1 MSQHQQPLGT
11 DDTLGHP
18 LSLSSDT
25 DYHKMTNDDND
36 NHNIAISPTNNKNK
50 NNNNKSSKKVPTI
63 RFSIDNNSDSD
74 DDDDD
79 EQNIKLHNENNHN
92 NITSSNSLSSTLLIN
107 NNNGNN
113 HNRGGSTM
121 RRRTKGGR
129 VVGAIGNFFVNHVLP
144 IDRESDEDRLTMGP
158 IAKMIKYRKL
168 PFKLVLDLIML
179 LCVILIVCTAAN
191 TIIDVLF
198 GSREE
203 KQFFGRQSKLYE
215 KQRY

>member
-1 MSQHQQPLGT
+1 MSQHQQPLGS

-25 DYHKMTNDDND
+25 DYHKMTND
-36 NHNIAISPTNNKNK
+36 NHNIAISPTNNNTK
-50 NNNNKSSKKVPTI
+50 NNKSSKKVPTI

-74 DDDDD
+74 DNDDDD
-79 EQNIKLHNENNHN
+79 EQNIKLHNENNSSA
-92 NITSSNSLSSTLLIN
+92 SSNSLSSTLLIN
-107 NNNGNN
+107 NNNSNN
-113 HNRGGSTM
+113 HNHGSTTM

-191 TIIDVLF
+191 TITDV
-198 GSREE
+198 
-203 KQFFGRQSKLYE
+203 
-215 KQRY
+215 